1 MQLYGTLGGTAVWLL
16 IGIVTMALAA
26 SQENQ
31 ITGFIA
37 VGWIML
43 AVFSF
48 LDYLKE
54 DEEEADG

>member
-16 IGIVTMALAA
+16 IGLGTMALAA

-43 AVFSF
+43 AVFS
-48 LDYLKE
+48 YLEYRKENGE
-54 DEEEADG
+54 DEN